1 MFDEVLGGVDISN
14 DQNVMWRLDKAKIS
28 IQKRAQD
35 LVLLSKYNDP
45 DSVKK
50 MSNRYPKANAF
61 VPLKANA
68 VDMTV
73 LIHKKTAEVIE
84 IVVEQQ
90 VN

>member
-1 MFDEVLGGVDISN
+1 MFDEVLGGVDIS
-14 DQNVMWRLDKAKIS
+14 QRPERYVAIDKAKVQ

-50 MSNRYPKANAF
+50 ILNRYPKANAF

-68 VDMTV
+68 GYDC
-73 LIHKKTAEVIE
+73 
-84 IVVEQQ
+84 
-90 VN
+90 VNS